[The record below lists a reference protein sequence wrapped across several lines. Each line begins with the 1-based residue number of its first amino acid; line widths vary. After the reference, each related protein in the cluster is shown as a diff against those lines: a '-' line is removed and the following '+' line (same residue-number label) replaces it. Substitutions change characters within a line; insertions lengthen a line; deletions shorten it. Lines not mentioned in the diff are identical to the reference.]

1 MVDVYGDVKDKT
13 KEFLSSFSKPGS
25 AKGSKQ
31 FVYGEQLVKLA
42 HRDQVML
49 SLLFNFRLKIVN
61 INLCAE

>member
-42 HRDQVML
+42 HRDQVY
-49 SLLFNFRLKIVN
+49 NAFRLLEIVN
-61 INLCAE
+61 INLCAEQ

>member
-49 SLLFNFRLKIVN
+49 FNFRLEIVN